1 MYKAKN
7 IDTDKALEAIDS
19 ARRGQEQQEYIDR
32 AKTQAYYD
40 GVRKGLDIAERLF
53 FCSNYEKEVTK
64 NADDTGD

>member
-7 IDTDKALEAIDS
+7 IDTDKALEAIES
-19 ARRGQEQQEYIDR
+19 ARQGQQQQEYIDR

-53 FCSNYEKEVTK
+53 LCSNYEKEGTE
-64 NADDTGD
+64 